1 MGMSQYF
8 AYNNYKIRSKKLR
21 FVLVHIYSRISRMH
35 GLVWIYRK
43 VKYKSTNRNFD
54 RNMYRKLHNKK
65 LAIESKDATQFT
77 LRMKSVVTSVK
88 IIRHSSFLVCVVLF

>member
-8 AYNNYKIRSKKLR
+8 AYNNYKVRSKKLQ

-43 VKYKSTNRNFD
+43 VEYKSTKTHRNLIGICIGSF
-54 RNMYRKLHNKK
+54 
-65 LAIESKDATQFT
+65 IT
-77 LRMKSVVTSVK
+77 K
-88 IIRHSSFLVCVVLF
+88 ISHRIQAVFEMQRSLPLE